1 MKKSVMFLINGL
13 GVEKAG
19 SYNILLEDCMPNL
32 FRIRETSYF
41 TTAITASLEER
52 SAYQRFFLGDT
63 YKSEVE
69 FLKNY
74 IQSGALAKNPTFMGL
89 KNNTSNPETKLHI
102 FLEPTDER
110 VTSEINALY
119 DALELDPNKKV
130 FLHLLLP
137 QLTEND
143 YPNINNTV
151 NYIKYHMNQKI
162 TVGFIMGK
170 NFFPEDLKK
179 DMLDYAKK
187 MFFFTSCERWTE
199 TESKF
204 KSLQA
209 NQVKPCDVPGFCT
222 LNSCTIENGDALF
235 FFNTRRTNY
244 DSVIKAIY
252 QNAGAALGDGFQLET
267 FSLIKLFS
275 KYNIPSF
282 VDNVDYDG
290 SLANILLR
298 NNKKALIIA
307 DQENISTINFYAN
320 GLNNI
325 NNPIIGFMQKTDD
338 LYDPNYLVQVI
349 DSSPYDLIIFDYHLK
364 VDGSVNDLKEDLT
377 KQDTIINYLGQI
389 CANKHS
395 LFITSLY
402 GLKATLPIADYNEEM
417 VTIDY
422 ENQIPI
428 FFYDY
433 DYSQSKYL
441 LFPGDTNDILSSA
454 IKCITGDPK
463 LDTLIRE
470 KTFLGSLLKTFIK

>member
-1 MKKSVMFLINGL
+1 MKKSVMYLINGL

-19 SYNILLEDCMPNL
+19 SYNIVLEECMPSL
-32 FRIRETSYF
+32 FRINETAYF
-41 TTAITASLEER
+41 TTAITASLDEKT
-52 SAYQRFFLGDT
+52 AYQRFYLGDT

-69 FLKNY
+69 FLKSFIAGGGLNN
-74 IQSGALAKNPTFMGL
+74 NPSFMGL
-89 KNNTSNPETKLHI
+89 KNAASNPDTKLHI
-102 FLEPTDER
+102 FLEPTNEK
-110 VTSEINALY
+110 VANEINALY
-119 DALELDPNKKV
+119 DTLELPPEKKV
-130 FLHLLLP
+130 YLHLLLP
-137 QLTEND
+137 QVTVDD
-143 YPNINNTV
+143 YPGINNIV

-162 TVGFIMGK
+162 TVGFVMGK

-187 MFFFTSCERWTE
+187 MFFYSSCERWTE
-199 TESKF
+199 TETKF
-204 KSLQA
+204 KNLQVS
-209 NQVKPCDVPGFCT
+209 QTVPCNVAGFCT
-222 LNSCTIENGDALF
+222 LNDCIISNGDTIF
-235 FFNTRRTNY
+235 FFNTRRNNY
-244 DSVIKAIY
+244 DNIIKAIY
-252 QNAGAALGDGFQLET
+252 QNAGSALGEGYKLET

-275 KYNIPSF
+275 KFNIPSF

-298 NNKKALIIA
+298 NNKKCLIIA
-307 DQENISTINFYAN
+307 DQDKINSINFYAN

-325 NNPIIGFMQKTDD
+325 NNPVIGFMQKTDD
-338 LYDPNYLVQVI
+338 LYDPNYLTQVV
-349 DSSPYDLIIFDYHLK
+349 DTSPYDLIIFDYSLN
-364 VDGSVNDLKEDLT
+364 VSGTVNDLKDDLT

-402 GLKATLPIADYNEEM
+402 GLKATLPVADYNQEM

-428 FFYDY
+428 FFNDY
-433 DYSQSKYL
+433 DYPHNKYL

-470 KTFLGSLLKTFIK
+470 KTFIGSLLKSFIK

>member
-1 MKKSVMFLINGL
+1 MKKCVMFLINGL

-19 SYNILLEDCMPNL
+19 SYNIALEDCMPGL

-41 TTAITASLEER
+41 TTAITASLEEN
-52 SAYQRFFLGDT
+52 SAYQRFYLGDT

-69 FLKNY
+69 FIKNY
-74 IQSGALAKNPTFMGL
+74 IQSGDLAKNPTFLGL
-89 KNNTSNPETKLHI
+89 KNSSSNSDTKLHI
-102 FLEPTDER
+102 FLEPTDQR
-110 VTSEINALY
+110 IANEINAIY
-119 DALELDPNKKV
+119 DSLELPLEKKV
-130 FLHLLLP
+130 YVHLLLP
-137 QLTEND
+137 QLTPGEYTD
-143 YPNINNTV
+143 INNIV

-162 TVGFIMGK
+162 TVGFVMGK
-170 NFFPEDLKK
+170 NFFPEKLNK

-187 MFFFTSCERWTE
+187 MFFYTSCERWTE

-204 KSLQA
+204 KNLQF
-209 NQVKPCDVPGFCT
+209 NNINPCDVPGFCT
-222 LNSCTIENGDALF
+222 LNSCTIENGDTLF
-235 FFNTRRTNY
+235 FFNTKRSNY
-244 DSVIKAIY
+244 DSIIRAIY
-252 QNAGAALGDGFQLET
+252 QNAAAALGDGFKLET
-267 FSLIKLFS
+267 FSLIKLYS

-282 VDNVDYDG
+282 VGNVDYDC

-307 DQENISTINFYAN
+307 DQDKISTINFYAN

-325 NNPIIGFMQKTDD
+325 NNPIIGFIQKTDQ
-338 LYDPNYLVQVI
+338 LYDPNYLVQII
-349 DSSPYDLIIFDYHLK
+349 DNSPYDLIIFDFHLNIS
-364 VDGSVNDLKEDLT
+364 GSVNDLKDDLS

-417 VTIDY
+417 VTIDF

-428 FFYDY
+428 FFFDY
-433 DYSQSKYL
+433 EYSPSKYL
-441 LFPGDTNDILSSA
+441 LFPGDTNDIMSSA

-470 KTFLGSLLKTFIK
+470 KTFIGSLLKSFIK